1 MAFQKIFQGDR
12 YTNNYKQ
19 YVADTPD
26 DVKKI
31 QVSSNGSDMGCEV
44 YVISTRKTYI
54 LDSKHAWHPKGEDGD
69 AIDCDCVEES
79 TIWEELKVPTE
90 QGS

>member
-1 MAFQKIFQGDR
+1 MAYQKIFQGDR
-12 YTNNYKQ
+12 YTNNFKQ

-26 DVKKI
+26 DVRKI
-31 QVSSNGSDMGCEV
+31 KISSNGADMGCEV

-54 LDSKHAWHPKGEDGD
+54 LDSKATWHPKGEEGD

-79 TIWEELKVPTE
+79 TVWEDLPKPTE
-90 QGS
+90 